1 MCMCSKQ
8 YDGQHFKVLNDDI
21 VYILL
26 SVCADTGSIKYL
38 TLQVEICSQ
47 SDYVE
52 SKKEGTRSQICDTD
66 DAILFGVTKI

>member
-47 SDYVE
+47 SNYAE
-52 SKKEGTRSQICDTD
+52 SKKEGTDLRSVTLMMQ
-66 DAILFGVTKI
+66 ILFGVTKI